1 MPRIHKTWD
10 LRSDK
15 KVWTSTYWPMANHTR
30 RLAGNP
36 TENLWADNGAL
47 DKFDRVLKARKED
60 VGAKKFEKT
69 PALNWLIDE
78 SFPSGFYVAKPTIRE
93 ANAERTTG
101 VDFTGN
107 GKIAGGIKRYLF
119 DDFGEFGFNG
129 KKTGTMVLIL
139 RRPKKFLLIST

>member
-30 RLAGNP
+30 KAGGNP
-36 TENLWADNGAL
+36 KENLWADDGAL

-60 VGAKKFEKT
+60 VGAKEFEKI
-69 PALNWLIDE
+69 PALNWLIDDTL
-78 SFPSGFYVAKPTIRE
+78 PSGFYLAKPTIRE
-93 ANAERTTG
+93 ANIERTTG

-107 GKIAGGIKRYLF
+107 GKITSGVKRDIL
-119 DDFGEFGFNG
+119 DDFGGFGSNG
-129 KKTGTMVLIL
+129 KKTGTMDVSWWVVT
-139 RRPKKFLLIST
+139 RLL